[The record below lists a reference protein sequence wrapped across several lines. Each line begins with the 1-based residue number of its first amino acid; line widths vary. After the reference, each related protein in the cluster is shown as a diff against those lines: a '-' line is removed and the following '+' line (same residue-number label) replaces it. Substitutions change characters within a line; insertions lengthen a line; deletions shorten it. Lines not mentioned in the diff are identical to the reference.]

1 MVLPN
6 GKMKLFRAFR
16 QPMTFQ
22 RVLKM
27 PILVCFYLCYFLSYH
42 YDFVSK
48 EKIFHMMMMMM
59 MVILL
64 IVIYHFYFYYL
75 FVM

>member
-6 GKMKLFRAFR
+6 GKMKLFRAFQ

-27 PILVCFYLCYFLSYH
+27 PILVCFFILWFMI

-48 EKIFHMMMMMM
+48 EKIFHMMMM
-59 MVILL
+59 VIIIIIIIIIIL
-64 IVIYHFYFYYL
+64 IVI
-75 FVM
+75 